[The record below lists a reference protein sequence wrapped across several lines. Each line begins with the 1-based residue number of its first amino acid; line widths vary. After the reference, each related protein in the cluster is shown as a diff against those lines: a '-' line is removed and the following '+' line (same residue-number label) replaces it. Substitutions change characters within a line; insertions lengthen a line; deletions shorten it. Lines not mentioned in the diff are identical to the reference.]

1 MASYITASIG
11 RISRENAL
19 KIMTLPN
26 EEGQG
31 STVGDAAVFFL
42 CCTIFTHLFFF
53 NSIFPFDKFPFL
65 LYSSRGFCK
74 KRSSSLPC
82 FFPRVLYPLDM
93 SADIPLA
100 PAFNRYIDI
109 YLVIS
114 FLSCRRYYR
123 LNCS

>member
-31 STVGDAAVFFL
+31 STVGDAVVFFSL
-42 CCTIFTHLFFF
+42 LYNFYPFIFF

-65 LYSSRGFCK
+65 LHSSRGFCK

-82 FFPRVLYPLDM
+82 FFPRLLYLLDM

-100 PAFNRYIDI
+100 PAFNRYIDVF
-109 YLVIS
+109 LVIS
-114 FLSCRRYYR
+114 LLSCRRYYR